1 MNELIDMSV
10 NVYFEIS
17 NAEMFGGE
25 GSLGYIKKAFE
36 QVKNTSGFLND
47 SFVNEQIES
56 TAKMFDVSK
65 DDVRLISKE
74 KYESETEEYDHDE
87 LYYNE

>member
-1 MNELIDMSV
+1 MNELIDVSV

-17 NAEMFGGE
+17 NAEIFGGE
-25 GSLGYIKKAFE
+25 GTLGYIKNGFE
-36 QVKNTSGFLND
+36 QVKKPEVSLD
-47 SFVNEQIES
+47 DVFVNEQIES

-74 KYESETEEYDHDE
+74 KYEFETEEYDYDE
-87 LYYNE
+87 LYYDE